1 VVGMSK
7 RACVDRRCSAWQ
19 WIKTALDTR
28 KGNWSLLRQDISI
41 QTKDLFK
48 EYLKV
53 RGFDGQL
60 ILDHATS
67 KLDMDVSERIKR
79 NGSLS

>member
-1 VVGMSK
+1 MLKWAWADHYSP
-7 RACVDRRCSAWQ
+7 ACQ

-67 KLDMDVSERIKR
+67 KLDMDVSERIQR
-79 NGSLS
+79 NMSFS